1 MKRLVLGLLSR
12 VEWENLIIGW
22 ILLVVFIAATRSRR
36 GAIRRG
42 YHESTVSL
50 LQPSLLSLDAL
61 LLRRLPRLHP
71 TAPTAL
77 PFPLLLSIGIICYR
91 GAGFLR
97 SSTAEYSLDLG
108 TEVDNLTNS
117 LLAKEILAKTSKV
130 LLLHVILFLR
140 SSGAVCS
147 DPTASSPLDMMNIGC
162 VAMFAPVVLHGLA
175 ARPKWFPPRLI
186 MFDYFTI
193 AFGI

>member
-1 MKRLVLGLLSR
+1 MR
-12 VEWENLIIGW
+12 VP
-22 ILLVVFIAATRSRR
+22 FRFC
-36 GAIRRG
+36 
-42 YHESTVSL
+42 SL
-50 LQPSLLSLDAL
+50 LFSLLMRFSSDVFLDFIRQH
-61 LLRRLPRLHP
+61 LLRFLFL
-71 TAPTAL
+71 
-77 PFPLLLSIGIICYR
+77 FYSSIGIICYR

-175 ARPKWFPPRLI
+175 ARPKWFSPRLI